1 MPGVGIDLEQF
12 SPARV
17 SASAIQGVR
26 DELKLSPN
34 DKLVTMVAEFTLN
47 KRHRDVV
54 QAIARLNR
62 SDIHVAF
69 VGPGGSIA
77 PKSNLKPLNLASTK

>member
-1 MPGVGIDLEQF
+1 
-12 SPARV
+12 
-17 SASAIQGVR
+17 
-26 DELKLSPN
+26 
-34 DKLVTMVAEFTLN
+34 MVAEFTLN

-69 VGPGGSIA
+69 SQEDRIA
-77 PKSNLKPLNLASTK
+77 PKSKLKPLNLASTK